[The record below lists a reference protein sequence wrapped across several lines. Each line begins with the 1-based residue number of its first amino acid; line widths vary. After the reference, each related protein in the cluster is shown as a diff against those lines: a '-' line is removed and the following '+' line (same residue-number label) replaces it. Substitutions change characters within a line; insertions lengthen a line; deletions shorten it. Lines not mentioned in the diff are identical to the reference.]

1 MLEDLRSI
9 LNQVSEAPDLDT
21 VLNTIVES
29 VQKAMD
35 VDQCSIFLHDPVE
48 NKMVLTATRGLNP
61 ESVGVV
67 KLAPHEGLVGLVAE
81 QRRPLVVE
89 NASEHPQFKHFPITG
104 EGRYSAFLGVPVMNL
119 RNIVGI
125 LTVQN
130 VGDRKFTDSEEA
142 FLVTISAQLAGVV
155 HGAVLD
161 KHLHTAK
168 ISLTQSRIQGIP
180 AAPGVAVGTPV
191 LPSPLSDLNQ
201 VDDRIAEDVAEEEN
215 HFRLAIT
222 GVTTELLDAIER
234 LKSTLPQE
242 TLDLFSTYIGLAN
255 DTLLVDKTIT
265 RIRSGQWAPAALRD
279 SIFELSAMFESMDDE
294 LLRSRSEDVRA
305 VGRRLLL
312 QLQSETRHSIDYPDR
327 CILVGTEV
335 SVARMSEV
343 PVDKLAGIVSFE
355 GSSLSHAAI
364 LARSLGIPAVMGIG
378 QLSPESLEATLLIVD
393 GYQGRIFANPIAA
406 VLTEYH
412 RLEQEESDLKTMLQ
426 QKEGLPATTTDG
438 ISINFEANIS
448 MLGDVPSAL
457 HAGASGVGLYRSE
470 FPFMIRESF
479 PVEEEQTKVYRQILE
494 AFSPN
499 PVIMRTLDVGGDKP
513 LPYFPI
519 EDHNPF
525 LGWRG
530 IRVSLNH
537 PEIFLTQIRAMLRA
551 SEGFTNLKI
560 MLPMVSTVSE
570 IDEAYFLIKQAHQE
584 LLDEGRHILMPSFGT
599 MIEVPALLYQIPELA
614 RRVDFF
620 SIGTNDLTQYLM
632 ASARDNPNVAD
643 LYDHFQ
649 PAVLRAISRAVKE
662 ASDANRGVSI
672 CGEFV
677 SEPAGALLAIGMG
690 VTSMSMSSA
699 SFAKIKWVVRS
710 FAKEDARQFLNIALQ
725 CSDAQEVKKLA
736 ATVLEEAGLGGL
748 IRAGK

>member
-1 MLEDLRSI
+1 MG
-9 LNQVSEAPDLDT
+9 
-21 VLNTIVES
+21 
-29 VQKAMD
+29 
-35 VDQCSIFLHDPVE
+35 VDQCSIFLHDPAE
-48 NKMVLTATRGLNP
+48 NKLVLTATLGLNP
-61 ESVGVV
+61 ESVGKV
-67 KLAPHEGLVGLVAE
+67 KLGPNEGLVGLVAE
-81 QRRPLVVE
+81 HRHPLVVD
-89 NASEHPQFKHFPITG
+89 NASKHPQFKYFPITG
-104 EGRYSAFLGVPVMNL
+104 EARYRAFLGVPVLHL
-119 RNIVGI
+119 RNIVGV
-125 LTVQN
+125 LTVQTL
-130 VGDRKFTDSEEA
+130 GDRKFTENEEA
-142 FLVTISAQLAGVV
+142 FLVTISAQLAGIV
-155 HGAVLD
+155 HGAVLG

-168 ISLTQSRIQGIP
+168 ISLTQSKIQGIP

-191 LPSPLSDLNQ
+191 FPSLLSDLNQ
-201 VDDRIAEDVAEEEN
+201 VDDRVTEDPDEEVN

-222 GVTTELLDAIER
+222 GVTTELMDAIER
-234 LKSTLPQE
+234 LKGALPEE
-242 TLDLFSTYIGLAN
+242 TLDLFTTYIGLAN
-255 DTLLVDKTIT
+255 DVFLIDKTIS

-279 SIFELSAMFESMDDE
+279 SIFEISAMFESMDDE
-294 LLRSRSEDVRA
+294 LLKSRSEDIRA

-312 QLQSETRHSIDYPDR
+312 QLHPETRHSIDYPSR

-343 PVDKLAGIVSFE
+343 PVEKLAGIISFE
-355 GSSLSHAAI
+355 GSSLSHSAI

-378 QLSPESLEATLLIVD
+378 QLSPESLDATLIIVD
-393 GYQGRIFANPIAA
+393 GYQGRIFANPIAP
-406 VLTEYH
+406 VLAEYH
-412 RLEQEESDLKTMLQ
+412 RLEREENDLKTLLQQEES
-426 QKEGLPATTTDG
+426 LPAATLDG

-448 MLGDVPSAL
+448 MLGDVASAL
-457 HAGASGVGLYRSE
+457 RAGASGVGLYRSE

-479 PVEEEQTKVYRQILE
+479 PVEEEQTRIYRQILE
-494 AFSPN
+494 SFSPN

-519 EDHNPF
+519 EDHNPS

-537 PEIFLTQIRAMLRA
+537 PEIFVTQIRAMLRA
-551 SEGFTNLKI
+551 SEGCANLKI

-570 IDEAYFLIKQAHQE
+570 IDEAYHLIRQAHQE
-584 LLDEGRHILMPSFGT
+584 LLDEGSQILMPPLGT

-632 ASARDNPNVAD
+632 ASARDNANVAD

-649 PAVLRAISRAVKE
+649 PSVLRAISQAVKE
-662 ASDANRGVSI
+662 INEADRDISI

-690 VTSMSMSSA
+690 VTSLSMSSA
-699 SFAKIKWVVRS
+699 SFAKIKWVIRS
-710 FAKEDARQFLNIALQ
+710 FSKEAASQFLKTAIQ
-725 CSDAQEVKKLA
+725 CNDAQEVKKLA
-736 ATVLEEAGLGGL
+736 ATVLEDAGLGGL